1 MKYLVN
7 RLRAA
12 RWRHTLLAALG
23 GLFLMMAAQAQEID
37 EVVLIVDD
45 LAVTENEYNVLH
57 FIQTQADTF
66 AQVAPELGNDAT
78 ETIIDDLLLTAHAKR
93 LAPDA
98 VISEAQIDQAIQGLA
113 GRNQLTA
120 EQLLSQLRNQGVDT
134 KIFKSGI
141 GQRLLVQQVI
151 GQRIAGSVNVSPT
164 EIKEY
169 IDNRPELRDQAKKT
183 YRASHLVVSVEEG
196 LSKREVKALA
206 NLAEDVRARLQ
217 AGEEMGTLVEEYD
230 TVSVSGNNG
239 DLGWKKQEDLPELFV
254 SALDALQV
262 GGVSAVLESSNGF
275 HLLVLTDVK
284 SSSSAPQEY
293 HVRHIA
299 KALPAEADGREQASQ
314 LRNVKFQILAGL
326 DFAAIARTQSDDAGS
341 ASGGGD
347 LGWIRLEQIDPAF
360 AQAILTLEVG
370 LISDPVRSSY
380 GLHLIQL
387 LQVRNVQGASTLESQ
402 VQQRIFSE
410 KLDEQMQDLL
420 NDLKQSALIEVV
432 KS

>member
-1 MKYLVN
+1 MKYLAN
-7 RLRAA
+7 QLLTA
-12 RWRHTLLAALG
+12 RWPHSLLAAFG
-23 GLFLMMAAQAQEID
+23 ALFLLMAAHAQEID

-45 LAVTENEYNVLH
+45 LAVTEHEYSVLH

-66 AQVAPELGNDAT
+66 TQVAPELGNDAT

-98 VISEAQIDQAIQGLA
+98 VISEAQIDQTIQGLA
-113 GRNQLTA
+113 GRNQVTA
-120 EQLLSQLRNQGVDT
+120 EQLLGQLRSQGVDT
-134 KIFKSGI
+134 EIFRSGI

-164 EIKEY
+164 EVQEY

-183 YRASHLVVSVEEG
+183 YRASHLVVSVDEG
-196 LSKREVKALA
+196 LSKSEVKALA
-206 NLAEDVRARLQ
+206 GLAGDIRVRLQ
-217 AGEEMGTLVEEYD
+217 AGEDMGALAEEYD
-230 TVSVSGNNG
+230 SVSASGNSG
-239 DLGWKKQEDLPELFV
+239 DLGWKKQDDLPELFV
-254 SALDALQV
+254 STLDALQV
-262 GGVSAVLESSNGF
+262 GGISAVLESSNGF

-284 SSSSAPQEY
+284 SASSAPQEY

-299 KALPAEADGREQASQ
+299 KALPEEADGHELASQ
-314 LRNVKFQILAGL
+314 LRNVKYQILAGL

-387 LQVRNVQGASTLESQ
+387 LQVRNVKGVSTLESQ
-402 VQQRIFSE
+402 VQQRIFSG

>member
-1 MKYLVN
+1 MKFSAIKL
-7 RLRAA
+7 LTA
-12 RWRHTLLAALG
+12 RWRQTLLTAFSCLLLLTVAH
-23 GLFLMMAAQAQEID
+23 AQEID

-45 LAVTENEYNVLH
+45 LAVTEHEYNVLH

-66 AQVAPELGNDAT
+66 KQVAPELGNDAT

-98 VISEAQIDQAIQGLA
+98 VISEAQVDQAIQGLA

-134 KIFKSGI
+134 KIFKSSM

-151 GQRIAGSVNVSPT
+151 GQRIAGGVSVSPT

-206 NLAEDVRARLQ
+206 NLAEDIRARLQ
-217 AGEEMGTLVEEYD
+217 AGEEMSVLAEEYD
-230 TVSVSGNNG
+230 SVSTSGNNG

-262 GGVSAVLESSNGF
+262 GGISAVLESSNGF

-284 SSSSAPQEY
+284 SASSAPQEY

-299 KALPAEADGREQASQ
+299 KALPEGADGREQASQ

-326 DFAAIARTQSDDAGS
+326 DFAAIARAQSDDAGS
-341 ASGGGD
+341 ASSGGD

-360 AQAILTLEVG
+360 AQAVLTLEVG

-387 LQVRNVQGASTLESQ
+387 LQVRNVQGASTLDSQ

-410 KLDEQMQDLL
+410 KLDEKMQDLL

>member
-1 MKYLVN
+1 MKFSAIKL
-7 RLRAA
+7 LTAC
-12 RWRHTLLAALG
+12 WRHTLLVAFS
-23 GLFLMMAAQAQEID
+23 GLLLLTVAHAQEID

-45 LAVTENEYNVLH
+45 LAVTEHEYNVLH

-66 AQVAPELGNDAT
+66 KQVAPELGNDAT

-98 VISEAQIDQAIQGLA
+98 VISEGQVDQAIQGLA
-113 GRNQLTA
+113 GRNQITA

-134 KIFKSGI
+134 KIFKSSM
-141 GQRLLVQQVI
+141 GQRLLVQRVI

-206 NLAEDVRARLQ
+206 NLAEDIRARLQ
-217 AGEEMGTLVEEYD
+217 AGEEMSALAEEYD
-230 TVSVSGNNG
+230 SVSTSGNNG

-262 GGVSAVLESSNGF
+262 GGISAVLESSNGF

-284 SSSSAPQEY
+284 SASSALQEY

-299 KALPAEADGREQASQ
+299 KALPEGADGREQASQ

-326 DFAAIARTQSDDAGS
+326 DFAAIARAQSDDAGS

-370 LISDPVRSSY
+370 LISDPIRSSY